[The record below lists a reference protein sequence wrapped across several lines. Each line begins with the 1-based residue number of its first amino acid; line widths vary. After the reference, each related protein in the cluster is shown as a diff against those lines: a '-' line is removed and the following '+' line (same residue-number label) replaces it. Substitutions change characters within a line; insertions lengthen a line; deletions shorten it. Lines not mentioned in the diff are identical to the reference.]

1 MPTTPATT
9 QPVAQHRASNK
20 PDLNMADNGSDPS
33 QWLNFSMPPRRHV
46 PGSGQPAGVPRR
58 SRRGEGWRGSAL
70 SRERFV
76 QSNFRFVLKPTE
88 VLSYGAHFADPD
100 M

>member
-1 MPTTPATT
+1 MTAN
-9 QPVAQHRASNK
+9 S
-20 PDLNMADNGSDPS
+20 SDPS
-33 QWLNFSMPPRRHV
+33 QWLNFSLPPRRHV
-46 PGSGQPAGVPRR
+46 PGSGQTGGVPRR
-58 SRRGEGWRGSAL
+58 SRRGEGWRGSAM

-88 VLSYGAHFADPD
+88 VLNYGAHFADPD

>member
-1 MPTTPATT
+1 MPTTPAR
-9 QPVAQHRASNK
+9 PAAQHRASTK
-20 PDLNMADNGSDPS
+20 PDLNMADNRSDPS
-33 QWLNFSMPPRRHV
+33 QWLNFSMPPRGHV

-58 SRRGEGWRGSAL
+58 SRKGEGWRGSAM